1 MLWVNSTEEECN
13 MAAFSLYGDIMN
25 FSFFQ
30 RSRAADDPNLIE
42 NAPYVV
48 LDTELT
54 GLNPKKDSV
63 VSIGAVKMTG
73 SKIELGQTFY
83 RLVKPGTEFT
93 PSSVIVHEIT
103 PSDVRRKPGIDT
115 ALVELEDFLGD
126 SIIVGHFVSIDMGF
140 LNKDAKRCGI
150 KKIDNPVVDTCSIFD
165 FLRKEGNGFR
175 SQFDDGI
182 VNKDLFSIARKYN
195 IEVGGA
201 HNALVDAYITAQVF
215 QRFLRYM
222 KKFGVFTIRDLLRVG
237 RP

>member
-1 MLWVNSTEEECN
+1 
-13 MAAFSLYGDIMN
+13 MN

-42 NAPYVV
+42 NASYVV

-83 RLVKPGTEFT
+83 RLVKPDTEFT

-115 ALVELEDFLGD
+115 ALVEFEDFL
-126 SIIVGHFVSIDMGF
+126 
-140 LNKDAKRCGI
+140 
-150 KKIDNPVVDTCSIFD
+150 
-165 FLRKEGNGFR
+165 
-175 SQFDDGI
+175 
-182 VNKDLFSIARKYN
+182 
-195 IEVGGA
+195 
-201 HNALVDAYITAQVF
+201 
-215 QRFLRYM
+215 
-222 KKFGVFTIRDLLRVG
+222 
-237 RP
+237 